1 MKKLFSKI
9 INIFDSPLE
18 ALLVLVLFSISLYF
32 HLESY
37 SFKRDSSL
45 FPLVSSG
52 LTIILIITYIAKL
65 IYQQK
70 KKSTEV
76 KTEEEGS
83 KKDQT
88 IIDET
93 LKKVTITFVSFLS
106 FVLLTYLFG
115 FLVSSVILMITYPL
129 ILGYRKKSS
138 ILFGVIAVIALVMVF
153 QFSLNIP
160 LISGIF
166 LDLSFL
172 H

>member
-1 MKKLFSKI
+1 MKKLVKKI

-18 ALLVLVLFSISLYF
+18 ALLILAFFSISLYF

-52 LTIILIITYIAKL
+52 LTIILIIVYIITL
-65 IYQQK
+65 IYKQK
-70 KKSTEV
+70 KKSTASKSEEV
-76 KTEEEGS
+76 ES

-88 IIDET
+88 FFDET
-93 LKKVTITFVSFLS
+93 LKKVSITFISFLS

-115 FLVSSVILMITYPL
+115 FLVSSIVLMITYPL
-129 ILGYRKKSS
+129 ILGYRKKLS
-138 ILFGVIAVIALVMVF
+138 ILFGVIAVITLVMVF

-172 H
+172 Y